1 MKTNCNG
8 FLCQQHWRGLL
19 RYLQGRGRKFAP
31 KVKVEVAKSKVELVA
46 MVDCHTL

>member
-8 FLCQQHWRGLL
+8 FPWQQHRRGLL

-31 KVKVEVAKSKVELVA
+31 KVNVQIAKSKVELVA